1 MAGKTLDSKSKIDDL
16 IQFAKECDLSR
27 FNKTELALRQSS
39 LILNRLDDDTLYVY
53 GNSIMGSM
61 FVPDIHK
68 NYTDVIVPNA
78 ETTLRNLFAGAEGLA
93 TRKRVYDGVEDVDA
107 LKILKSTKS
116 RQVAEAGARCSVIL
130 AEFRKLDKIVK
141 AFEERKEKGK
151 ERDRSQR
158 MYAGVGKQNSDGSY
172 RLMDGYEVSGGVIT
186 ELGISVPGYLAICRE
201 KKSAAREARNQREA
215 EALKAKQAAS
225 AA

>member
-1 MAGKTLDSKSKIDDL
+1 MSAKSINSTSKIDDL

-39 LILNRLDDDTLYVY
+39 LILNRLDDETLYVY

-116 RQVAEAGARCSVIL
+116 RQVAEAGARCSVVL

-158 MYAGVGKQNSDGSY
+158 LYAGVGKQNPDGSY
-172 RLMDGYEVSGGVIT
+172 RLMDGYEVKGGVVT
-186 ELGISVPGYLAICRE
+186 ELGITIHEYLSEVRRR
-201 KKSAAREARNQREA
+201 READRERRREQEKA
-215 EALKAKQAAS
+215 ALKLKQATA
-225 AA
+225 